1 MFQAE
6 FKKETQSWTWKAIH
20 PRTLTCP
27 LKRDYFAREYIF
39 QPLIFRGHVSFQG
52 SKTWK
57 WWKLSKIPVS
67 LAWIFVCNRWIPTP
81 KNTVVGPV
89 SEPTVLGCQQGFEFA
104 LGSSKTFLNSLGGL
118 LILLILAKRMT
129 CSVFKMNLFCRT
141 DLEQTLAAKTSKN
154 EFSSKRRRFES
165 G

>member
-67 LAWIFVCNRWIPTP
+67 LAWIFVCNRWIQHPKTP
-81 KNTVVGPV
+81 SLDLFLNQPFWDA
-89 SEPTVLGCQQGFEFA
+89 SRDSEFA